1 MLWLLEKSLKHLDLD
16 HTVSQLDVLFR
27 IVKLYSSTELEAL
40 KKFSEENYVQQFTTG
55 LKTTGLGRVN
65 KELNSYIRF

>member
-1 MLWLLEKSLKHLDLD
+1 MRYLDLD

-27 IVKLYSSTELEAL
+27 IVKLYSSTELEPL
-40 KKFSEENYVQQFTTG
+40 QKFSEENYVQQFTTG

-65 KELNSYIRF
+65 KELNSYIQF